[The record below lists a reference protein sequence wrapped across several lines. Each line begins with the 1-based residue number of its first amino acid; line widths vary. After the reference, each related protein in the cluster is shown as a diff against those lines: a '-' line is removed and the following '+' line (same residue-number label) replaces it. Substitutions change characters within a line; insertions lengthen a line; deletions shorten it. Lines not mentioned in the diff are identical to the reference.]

1 MTEANNS
8 YNKRY
13 RLNYQS
19 PAYAIEK
26 IELYFELDSEKTK
39 VRSRWNY
46 KQLKAEDLVLH
57 GKDLNLISVHLN
69 EKVITKEQ
77 LVLTDQTLTLMN
89 LPQQGQIE
97 IRVEIDPSK
106 NESLEGLYL
115 SKGSLCTQCEPE
127 GFRKITYFMDRPD
140 VMSDFTVTLDAD
152 KKTYP
157 ILLSNGDRLSYAD
170 LENGRHRA
178 IYRDPHKKPCYLFA
192 LFAGDLGLLSD
203 EFTTRSGKNIKL
215 EIYSPHGTQERCK
228 HAMSSLKKAMKWD
241 EDRFGLEYDL
251 DQYMIVAIDDFN
263 AGAMENKGL
272 NIFNSRLILADS
284 NTATD
289 DDYFNIESVVGH
301 EYFHNWTGNRVTLR
315 DWFEL
320 SLKEGLTVF
329 RDQEFSG
336 DMTNRQLQRIRDVD
350 SLRERQFA
358 EDVGPKAHPVRP
370 DSCLSVDN
378 FFTATI
384 YEKGAEVIRMMQTLV
399 GRPGFRKG
407 MDEYFRRYDGHAVTI
422 ENFAQAIAEPNN
434 IDFTQFRLWYS
445 QYGTPQVDV
454 NESYDSSTKTY
465 TLELK
470 QSLPTLIPQQNLKAM
485 LIPLRVGLLNSYGK
499 EIEIQHPRI
508 KRNSENQ
515 SYIELKDW
523 SESIQFA
530 GMTERP
536 RLSILR
542 DFSAPINLN
551 WHPPIEDLYFLI
563 EHDND
568 SFNRR
573 ELLQRIEL
581 NLLTDW
587 IQKLSQ
593 GHELKKEDL
602 PVAFIA
608 CFKKILNDP
617 EMNSE
622 LKALM
627 LTLPSENRLLQTI
640 QQFEPRYVEKSLNF
654 LAQSLAKE
662 LEADF
667 MEMFRLVVKTSD
679 KPESRALKN
688 RILSYFSE
696 INKPKFNELI
706 AEQYW
711 NAQVMTERFHA
722 LRLLCEQNSV
732 ETKKAIE
739 DFHSKYQTNALVLN
753 KWFMAQALSRYVNTF
768 ERVKSLCEHPDF
780 NIKNPNNVYSLLR
793 AFGQNLTRF
802 HDWGKP
808 TYEFMLDK
816 IFEIDS
822 FNPQV
827 AARLFEAFQT
837 MGKWPKEQQ
846 ERLISYLQKKIKGIT
861 VSKNT
866 QEWVDS
872 LLQPKNI

>member
-26 IELYFELDSEKTK
+26 IELFFELDSEKTK

-46 KQLKAEDLVLH
+46 KQLKTDDLVLH

-69 EKVITKEQ
+69 EKEIPKNQ
-77 LVLTDQTLTLMN
+77 LVLTDQTLTLKN

-97 IRVEIDPSK
+97 IKVEINPSK

-140 VMSDFTVTLDAD
+140 VMSDFTVTIEAD

-157 ILLSNGDRLSYAD
+157 ILLSNGDRLSYTD

-284 NTATD
+284 DTATD

-465 TLELK
+465 ALELK

-485 LIPLRVGLLNSYGK
+485 LIPLRVGLLNSHGK

-563 EHDND
+563 EHDSD
-568 SFNRR
+568 GFNRR

-593 GHELKKEDL
+593 SHELKKEDL
-602 PVAFIA
+602 PAAFLA

-627 LTLPSENRLLQTI
+627 LTLPSENRLLQSI

-667 MEMFRLVVKTSD
+667 MEIFKSAAKTSD

-688 RILSYFSE
+688 RILSYLAE
-696 INKPKFNELI
+696 IKDPKYDKLI
-706 AEQYW
+706 AEQYRK
-711 NAQVMTERFHA
+711 AQVMTERFHA
-722 LRLLCEQNSV
+722 LRLLCEQNST
-732 ETKKAIE
+732 ETKMAIE
-739 DFHSKYQTNALVLN
+739 DFHSKYQSNSLVLN
-753 KWFMAQALSRYVNTF
+753 KWFMAQALSRHADAF
-768 ERVKSLCEHPDF
+768 EQVKSLCKHPDF

-802 HDWGKP
+802 HDWEKS

-816 IFEIDS
+816 IFEIDG

-837 MGKWPKEQQ
+837 VGKWPQEQQ
-846 ERLISYLQKKIKGIT
+846 DRLISYLRKKIKDAT
-861 VSKNT
+861 VSSNT

-872 LLQPKNI
+872 ILQPAKV